1 MIGAILERSFERSNF
16 RSIFGSI
23 LVAKREPKGSRR
35 HPGESWRGPGGV
47 LGGSWAVLGRS
58 WSDLLNSPTS
68 NRFLD
73 RFWSPK
79 GCPQGGFMGAKTGP
93 KSTLRRGRN
102 LRVKKLRLGS
112 DLGRFWFVFGGC
124 RGGIF
129 VDFVSGF
136 VLFCG
141 HRRFRC

>member
-1 MIGAILERSFERSNF
+1 M
-16 RSIFGSI
+16 
-23 LVAKREPKGSRR
+23 
-35 HPGESWRGPGGV
+35 V
-47 LGGSWAVLGRS
+47 LGGLGAVLGGFGAVLGRS
-58 WSDLLNSPTS
+58 WRDMLSSPIFD
-68 NRFLD
+68 RFLD

-124 RGGIF
+124 RGAFSLILCWVLYYF
-129 VDFVSGF
+129 ADIDVFDVDSRPRSILEPKMSKNGPNLEVKR
-136 VLFCG
+136 VPK
-141 HRRFRC
+141 RD

>member
-1 MIGAILERSFERSNF
+1 M
-16 RSIFGSI
+16 
-23 LVAKREPKGSRR
+23 
-35 HPGESWRGPGGV
+35 V
-47 LGGSWAVLGRS
+47 LGGLGAVLGGFGAVLGRS
-58 WSDLLNSPTS
+58 WRDMLSSPIFD
-68 NRFLD
+68 RFLD

-93 KSTLRRGRN
+93 KSTLKRGRN

-129 VDFVSGF
+129 VDFVLVF

-141 HRRFRC
+141 HRRFRF